1 MPYALLDAPPLGGQ
15 GTGDQAEK
23 QPAQHRV
30 LVGMHRSLG
39 MGYNV
44 EDRVNEFVKGC
55 HTRPLVCSYVMWLGL
70 PCKVLKIDSNR

>member
-1 MPYALLDAPPLGGQ
+1 MPYALLDVPPLEGQ

-39 MGYNV
+39 MGYDM
-44 EDRVNEFVKGC
+44 EYPVNKLVKGC
-55 HTRPLVCSYVMWLGL
+55 HMRPLGCSYVVWLGL